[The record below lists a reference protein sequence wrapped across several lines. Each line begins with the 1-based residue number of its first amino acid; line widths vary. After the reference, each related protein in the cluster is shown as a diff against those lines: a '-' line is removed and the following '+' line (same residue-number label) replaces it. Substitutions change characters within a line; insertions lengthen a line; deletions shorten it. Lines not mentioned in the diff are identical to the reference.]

1 MSDLTI
7 IQEEVKKELANPEV
21 YNALL
26 KTTFKGLSEDNM
38 KLAIT
43 DGIIRGFDFKD
54 FRERNVYAISYGNTY
69 SLVTSIDY
77 ARKIGAKSGVVGEDE
92 PVYTQ
97 EKEGE
102 KDLGLACS
110 MTVHKMFANGHI
122 GDFKAKV
129 YFNEYSTGR
138 NLWVS
143 KPRTMIAKVAEMH
156 ALRKACPEELAQ
168 NYVEEE
174 MERDTVKPATVIH
187 DMTEYEAKLVASESI
202 EELKMVWASLPAE
215 AKKELIEVKESLK
228 KKFEPAAKP
237 EEPKESPKQELPNVN
252 EDPNLR

>member
-1 MSDLTI
+1 MSDITI
-7 IQEEVKKELANPEV
+7 IQEEVKKELENPEV
-21 YNALL
+21 FNALL
-26 KTTFKGLSEDNM
+26 KTTFKGLSEENM

-54 FRERNVYAISYGNTY
+54 FRERNVYAISYGSTY

-97 EKEGE
+97 EKEGA

-129 YFNEYSTGR
+129 YFNEYSTNR
-138 NLWVS
+138 NLWVT

-174 MERDTVKPATVIH
+174 IERDTVAKPAAVVH
-187 DMTEYEAKLVASESI
+187 DMTEYEAKLNGAKNL
-202 EELKMVWASLPAE
+202 EELKTAWAGLPAE
-215 AKKELIEVKESLK
+215 AKTALNQLKESLK
-228 KKFEPAAKP
+228 EK
-237 EEPKESPKQELPNVN
+237 LTIPNVN